1 MATIAFIGLGNMG
14 GPMAINLVKAGHQ
27 VTVFDLV
34 PAAVKTVT
42 DLGASSAATANGAA
56 SGAEFVITML
66 PASRHVESVYLGDNG
81 LLAAV
86 DNGAVVV
93 DCSTI
98 DAGTARKV
106 AAAAKERGVAM
117 VDAPVSGGVAGAAAG
132 TLSFMCGG
140 DDDTFA
146 RVKPIN
152 LGHIGRSQCNEPMNI
167 DTPLADTFGKKQR

>member
-42 DLGASSAATANGAA
+42 DLGASSADTANGAA
-56 SGAEFVITML
+56 KGAEFVITML
-66 PASRHVESVYLGDNG
+66 PASRHVESVYLGGNG

-86 DNGAVVV
+86 DRDAVVV

-98 DAGTARKV
+98 DEIGRASCRERVEGT
-106 AAAAKERGVAM
+106 
-117 VDAPVSGGVAGAAAG
+117 GVAG
-132 TLSFMCGG
+132 
-140 DDDTFA
+140 
-146 RVKPIN
+146 
-152 LGHIGRSQCNEPMNI
+152 
-167 DTPLADTFGKKQR
+167 